1 MNGLFAADLT
11 GTLGTWVGA
20 LATIAVWSYLVGERA
35 IFRLLQYLLA
45 GLATGYL
52 ALLAIREVLIPR
64 LVVPL
69 VTDPVHNPLLLL
81 ALAACLILG
90 GAAWLPPRLVAPLAG
105 LLVGAS
111 AAFALGGAVVGTVLP
126 QLGAALIGRADGG
139 AALANGLLALAIT
152 VLVLLAFLRG
162 GQKGRLVGRAA
173 VIGRWLLV
181 GGIGAWFGFLLVTR
195 LALLVDRVGFLLGDW
210 LGLIR

>member
-1 MNGLFAADLT
+1 MNGLFAADLG

-20 LATIAVWSYLVGERA
+20 LATIAVWSHLVGERTV
-35 IFRLLQYLLA
+35 FRLLQYLLA

-69 VTDPVHNPLLLL
+69 ATDPAHNPLLLL
-81 ALAACLILG
+81 GLAACLVLG
-90 GAAWLPPRLVAPLAG
+90 GAAWLPHRLVAPLAG
-105 LLVGAS
+105 LVVGAS

-126 QLGAALIGRADGG
+126 QLGAGLVGREPGG
-139 AALANGLLALAIT
+139 SGLANGLLALVIT
-152 VLVLLAFLRG
+152 ILVLMAFLRG
-162 GQKGRLVGRAA
+162 RPQGRLAGRAA
-173 VIGRWLLV
+173 VLGRWLLV
-181 GGIGAWFGFLLVTR
+181 GGIGAWLGFLLVTR

-210 LGLIR
+210 LGLLR